1 MLYSIFEYLQ
11 DSVALDFP
19 GRHLMTYIS
28 FRAGVTFTLALLIA
42 LIFGRRIIDRLQRMQ
57 VGEVVRN
64 LGLEGQMK
72 KTGTP
77 TMGGIIIIA
86 SIMIPCLLMGNLTNI
101 YMLLMLIATLWT

>member
-1 MLYSIFEYLQ
+1 MFYSIFDYLQ
-11 DSVALDFP
+11 NSDSFDFP

-28 FRAGVTFTLALLIA
+28 FRSGLTFTLALLIA
-42 LIFGRRIIDRLQRMQ
+42 LVFGRRIIDRLQKMQ

-77 TMGGIIIIA
+77 TMGGIIIIVA
-86 SIMIPCLLMGNLTNI
+86 IRVH
-101 YMLLMLIATLWT
+101 